1 MLHHTWP
8 ITRLMPLHLIFKE
21 CALGPKSM
29 AFGITTWCRRDLEY
43 NSSCYDVGLMWH
55 WSSHIDAALWKKK
68 SVTDRGVTS
77 EISEQ
82 WKLCMRVPDEE
93 KALNCHYCHCDDDS
107 VHLGCSLLLVSKS
120 LRHFCCCL
128 DLGEDGVSCI
138 LADHELAERLMVTWF
153 PDPLAC
159 TPEVLPFQMCTS
171 ILGFSA
177 VLGLKPRGLCTLDK
191 TSANRATPLAS
202 LG

>member
-1 MLHHTWP
+1 
-8 ITRLMPLHLIFKE
+8 
-21 CALGPKSM
+21 
-29 AFGITTWCRRDLEY
+29 
-43 NSSCYDVGLMWH
+43 
-55 WSSHIDAALWKKK
+55 
-68 SVTDRGVTS
+68 
-77 EISEQ
+77 
-82 WKLCMRVPDEE
+82 MRVPDEE

-120 LRHFCCCL
+120 LRHFYCCL
-128 DLGEDGVSCI
+128 DLGEDRVSCI
-138 LADHELAERLMVTWF
+138 LADHELAERLRVTLF

-171 ILGFSA
+171 ISA
-177 VLGLKPRGLCTLDK
+177 VLGLKPRSLCTLDK